1 MTASLKSTAKPTF
14 PDSVITGLSKEFVDI
29 FTPTTESPR
38 EFLWSA
44 FVTAFGALMSP
55 YVERGNGTQA
65 QPRLY
70 TCNIGPS
77 GFGRKST
84 AAKRAVEVIRGA
96 VDPTDLTFVDGFGSS
111 EGILRAIISAPSN
124 ASTKVCVIYLDELEV
139 LFRKAKVS
147 GTAGVVPLQVLYESN
162 SYSNVVQ
169 QNSVVITD
177 AHLAMLANSTTDR
190 FSDLWTA
197 DDVDSGFLSRWT
209 LVYGEPTTRL
219 PNPPLPDQ
227 VRLDALTEKLRG
239 FIEKVQTEAQAATDG
254 KIRVR
259 FAGTHAERL
268 WAKFYMEEI
277 KTDEAVFNRIDGI
290 GERLMVILTLL
301 QDDRVIRAKTVRA
314 VIEFLRYQVDI
325 RRRWFPGIANNP
337 VAALQQKIMKALTA
351 VSGPQTYR
359 HLYRK
364 VHAEREGT
372 EFFGRALNG
381 LEEAGEIG
389 RPVDSKTYWLRGE
402 EQRKAS

>member
-1 MTASLKSTAKPTF
+1 MKASPTNTTTPTF

-197 DDVDSGFLSRWT
+197 DDVASGFLSRWT

-239 FIEKVQTEAQAATDG
+239 FHREGPNGSSSSHRREDSSSLCWHPCGAALGQVLHGRDQD
-254 KIRVR
+254 RR
-259 FAGTHAERL
+259 SCLQSDRR
-268 WAKFYMEEI
+268 
-277 KTDEAVFNRIDGI
+277 NRRTIDGHPHPPP
-290 GERLMVILTLL
+290 
-301 QDDRVIRAKTVRA
+301 
-314 VIEFLRYQVDI
+314 
-325 RRRWFPGIANNP
+325 RRPRDPCQNSSCG
-337 VAALQQKIMKALTA
+337 
-351 VSGPQTYR
+351 
-359 HLYRK
+359 
-364 VHAEREGT
+364 
-372 EFFGRALNG
+372 
-381 LEEAGEIG
+381 
-389 RPVDSKTYWLRGE
+389 D
-402 EQRKAS
+402 